1 MGNTNSCIEDIK
13 TVNTKIDEVLSLARD
28 CKQKIQE
35 FQNLKEM
42 YQNKVEEIKKNI
54 DQTNISIEKKKTKIE
69 QEDIS
74 IVIKIQQIKACSE
87 ILQDCLNS
95 GSEHS
100 IQSKI
105 IFLRAQHYEIQ
116 QRREEEL

>member
-1 MGNTNSCIEDIK
+1 LNNSKKKFAFKQKIDSKNINNGNNISKKMGNTNSCIEDIK

-69 QEDIS
+69 
-74 IVIKIQQIKACSE
+74 
-87 ILQDCLNS
+87 
-95 GSEHS
+95 
-100 IQSKI
+100 
-105 IFLRAQHYEIQ
+105 
-116 QRREEEL
+116 